1 MARTA
6 RRIDWD
12 ELDTVQV
19 ASDINRPLG
28 SLEHLFWLLDQNRS
42 FHFAVTAQITGRAS
56 PYDWREALD
65 LIQERHPLLSVSID
79 GSPSSVPRFRQRDA
93 APIPLRIVEEDPK
106 THWKREVSKEL
117 ATPFDPSRAPL
128 IRAVL
133 IQGIRTTG
141 FILVAHHS
149 IADGLSLAYA
159 IRDTLSA
166 VSGGPFAT
174 LPSMRS
180 QEEILRATRM
190 PFSVASAADQDD
202 NPLAGNPATYRRLNK
217 SRPSVEGL
225 RLAPALTQRLRNRA
239 RREGTT
245 VHGALS
251 AALAIGGRRV
261 LAPWRE
267 MPVRVINP
275 INIRPIL
282 GVGEDCG
289 VFVSAST
296 GVLNN
301 QPKGFWELAREA
313 KLTLSAGQKRD
324 AVAARLSAIEEAV
337 GDGMEIAAAADFAA
351 NALAHEAVL
360 TNLGVLAFDRRFGR
374 LQLEELWGPAV
385 GMGFEGE
392 QTIGVATINGSICLT
407 HTTHT
412 STKGLLKA
420 MGDVVAE
427 ACR

>member
-6 RRIDWD
+6 RHIDWD
-12 ELDTVQV
+12 EVDTVQI
-19 ASDINRPLG
+19 ASNINRPLG

-42 FHFAVTAQITGRAS
+42 FHFAVTAQISGRAS

-65 LIQERHPLLSVSID
+65 LLQDRHPLLSVCIE
-79 GSPSSVPRFRQRDA
+79 GSPGSVPRFRQRDG

-106 THWKREVSKEL
+106 THWEREVSKEL

-174 LPSMRS
+174 LRSLPS
-180 QEEILRATRM
+180 QEEILAAREPTR
-190 PFSVASAADQDD
+190 VASAADPQD
-202 NPLAGNPATYRRLNK
+202 NPFAGNPATYRPLNE
-217 SRPSVEGL
+217 SRPSVQGL
-225 RLAPALTQRLRNRA
+225 RLPPALTQRLRDRA
-239 RREGTT
+239 RREETT

-251 AALAIGGRRV
+251 AALAIAGRRV
-261 LAPWRE
+261 FAPWRE
-267 MPVRVINP
+267 MPVRFINP

-289 VFVSAST
+289 VFVGAGT
-296 GVLNN
+296 GVFE
-301 QPKGFWELAREA
+301 GHVTDFWQLAREA
-313 KLTLSAGQKRD
+313 KLALSAGQKRD
-324 AVAARLSAIEEAV
+324 AIAALLSAIEGVV
-337 GDGMEIAAAADFAA
+337 GHGMEVAAAAEFAA

-360 TNLGVLAFDRRFGR
+360 TNLGALAFDRRFGR
-374 LQLEELWGPAV
+374 LELEEVWGPAV
-385 GMGFEGE
+385 AMGFDGE
-392 QTIGVATINGSICLT
+392 QTIGVATVNGSICLT
-407 HTTHT
+407 HTTYT
-412 STKGLLKA
+412 SPKGLLKA
-420 MGDVVAE
+420 MGDVLAE

>member
-1 MARTA
+1 
-6 RRIDWD
+6 
-12 ELDTVQV
+12 
-19 ASDINRPLG
+19 
-28 SLEHLFWLLDQNRS
+28 LFWLLDQNRS

-65 LIQERHPLLSVSID
+65 LLQERHPLLSVCID
-79 GSPSSVPRFRQRDA
+79 GSPGSVPRFRQQDG

-106 THWKREVSKEL
+106 THWEREVSKEL

-174 LPSMRS
+174 LQSLRS
-180 QEEILRATRM
+180 QEEILAATGRTR
-190 PFSVASAADQDD
+190 VASAADQQD
-202 NPLAGNPATYRRLNK
+202 NPPAGNPATYRPLNE
-217 SRPSVEGL
+217 SRPNVQGL
-225 RLAPALTQRLRNRA
+225 RLPPALTQRLRDRA

-245 VHGALS
+245 VQGALS
-251 AALAIGGRRV
+251 AALAIAGRQV

-275 INIRPIL
+275 INLRPIL

-289 VFVSAST
+289 VFVGAST
-296 GVLNN
+296 GVFE
-301 QPKGFWELAREA
+301 GHETAFWQLAREA
-313 KLTLSAGQKRD
+313 KLALSAGQKRD
-324 AVAARLSAIEEAV
+324 AIAALLSAIEGVV
-337 GDGMEIAAAADFAA
+337 GNGMEIAAAAEFAA

-360 TNLGVLAFDRRFGR
+360 TNLGVLAFNRRFGR
-374 LQLEELWGPAV
+374 LELEEVWGPAV
-385 GMGFEGE
+385 TMGFEGE
-392 QTIGVATINGSICLT
+392 QTIGVATVNGSICLT
-407 HTTHT
+407 HTTYT
-412 STKGLLKA
+412 SPKGLLKA
-420 MGDVVAE
+420 MGAVLAE